1 MDPFI
6 FQRHRMMDY
15 DTKLCQTYS
24 FDEKCMPDYT
34 VAPNYSGSLIH
45 TTQDSNSDFNDNE
58 NYDIDFLTRERT
70 REVALPSGN
79 TSTMPNTTMQPG
91 SSSTPGTNVRTG
103 SNMMNGTIAPRPSS
117 TQGSTTMTGPTM
129 VPPSPMPRPSTMP
142 PPSTGPTMMPQTTMP
157 RPGMMTPPSSG
168 PNMMPQPS
176 MPRPRMMASPTTSGP
191 NMMPQPS
198 IPRPRMMTSPTT
210 ETRMPSL
217 NNQPYME
224 DNLSDMNNM
233 RNVTPPSTMPRSR
246 QESQTITSTPPSPL
260 RNFMSLEECEL
271 AYDKDLEYI
280 KQMYSSILKVLLAEI
295 QKEFDLVDYEDSFIF
310 DEYPD
315 KDTLLRMADVILER
329 AENMDLE
336 QGDLETTQFRS
347 GDKRRRNPFL
357 RHLVEN
363 LVFQELLHRRRH
375 KRRRKDRRRFR
386 H

>member
-1 MDPFI
+1 
-6 FQRHRMMDY
+6 
-15 DTKLCQTYS
+15 
-24 FDEKCMPDYT
+24 
-34 VAPNYSGSLIH
+34 
-45 TTQDSNSDFNDNE
+45 
-58 NYDIDFLTRERT
+58 
-70 REVALPSGN
+70 
-79 TSTMPNTTMQPG
+79 
-91 SSSTPGTNVRTG
+91 
-103 SNMMNGTIAPRPSS
+103 
-117 TQGSTTMTGPTM
+117 
-129 VPPSPMPRPSTMP
+129 MPRPEMMTPPSSGPATMP
-142 PPSTGPTMMPQTTMP
+142 QLSMPRPEMMTPPSSGPTTMPQPSMP
-157 RPGMMTPPSSG
+157 RPGMMAPPFTSKPATMPQPSMPRPGMMAPPSTSG

-176 MPRPRMMASPTTSGP
+176 MPRPRMMASPITSGP

-271 AYDKDLEYI
+271 AYDKDLVYI

-315 KDTLLRMADVILER
+315 KDTLLRMADVILKR